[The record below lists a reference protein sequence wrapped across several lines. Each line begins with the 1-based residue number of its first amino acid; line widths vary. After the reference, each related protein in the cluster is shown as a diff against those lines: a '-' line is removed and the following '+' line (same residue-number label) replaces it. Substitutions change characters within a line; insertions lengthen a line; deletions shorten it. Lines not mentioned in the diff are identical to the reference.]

1 MDFSKAQKLKEE
13 DLGKQLRSIRELQ
26 VAQYELKSRLILKV
40 LWVVTKWL
48 KFSKRSIYEQIPNS
62 NVFLIS
68 TKHDQERRVKRETKK
83 KVDQFKG
90 VPMSRKRLFGLTV
103 YL

>member
-26 VAQYELKSRLILKV
+26 VAQYELKS
-40 LWVVTKWL
+40 
-48 KFSKRSIYEQIPNS
+48 SKRSIYEQIPNS

-83 KVDQFKG
+83 KIDQFKIERVG
-90 VPMSRKRLFGLTV
+90 TSYEKEQINI
-103 YL
+103 

>member
-1 MDFSKAQKLKEE
+1 MKRNLIISLSK
-13 DLGKQLRSIRELQ
+13 I
-26 VAQYELKSRLILKV
+26 
-40 LWVVTKWL
+40 

-83 KVDQFKG
+83 KVDQFKIERVG
-90 VPMSRKRLFGLTV
+90 TSYEKEQINI
-103 YL
+103 